1 MTLTNKK
8 MRLALK
14 ISNIMTF
21 RESCKRRED
30 SLKEKA
36 IRMTMKYQSINSCS
50 IKTKEAY
57 QRIKTTKRTRVVKIK
72 LYLEVKTCIRI
83 YIIRIPWMLLSLE
96 KLDKGVS
103 KRSQQPSWQRSH
115 TLSQRNLTEIVTRRI
130 KPCQERAMSLV
141 KIDIQVLI
149 LKSNTLSHHL
159 LVQTVKCP
167 KNR

>member
-57 QRIKTTKRTRVVKIK
+57 
-72 LYLEVKTCIRI
+72 
-83 YIIRIPWMLLSLE
+83 
-96 KLDKGVS
+96 
-103 KRSQQPSWQRSH
+103 
-115 TLSQRNLTEIVTRRI
+115 
-130 KPCQERAMSLV
+130 
-141 KIDIQVLI
+141 
-149 LKSNTLSHHL
+149 
-159 LVQTVKCP
+159 
-167 KNR
+167 